1 MTPLPII
8 RIISVKKQ
16 VCITFSTLKKK
27 KSQNYTCGM
36 DIGLWLKLTVKEQQL
51 VNERAEILCL
61 RAAADSAAENRP
73 HF

>member
-1 MTPLPII
+1 
-8 RIISVKKQ
+8 
-16 VCITFSTLKKK
+16 
-27 KSQNYTCGM
+27 M